1 MADRL
6 RDLCSRHPL
15 RAVCPAIPARDLLSF
30 ITAHFPAFITER
42 CGPIDLT
49 GDYTMVWWLGVGVGA
64 FSALIHLPIR
74 EKVLMPQAA

>member
-1 MADRL
+1 M
-6 RDLCSRHPL
+6 S
-15 RAVCPAIPARDLLSF
+15 
-30 ITAHFPAFITER
+30 FITER

-49 GDYTMVWWLGVGVGA
+49 GDCTMVWRLGVGVGA